1 MKKLYAAYGS
11 NLNVAQMRFRCPDA
25 VSITTGWLRGHEL
38 VFRGRPNG
46 AVATIEP
53 QEKSCVPVALW
64 YISEGDEQALDIYEG
79 YPHFYTKEQMTF
91 STPQGDVSAMV
102 YVMTPG
108 HCAGR
113 PSSSYYNTIWE
124 GYHNFGLDHAPLD
137 KAVKRSE
144 ALMLQ
149 EPSCDPTLGW

>member
-11 NLNVAQMRFRCPDA
+11 NLNVDQMSFRCPDA
-25 VSITTGWLRGHEL
+25 VSITTGLLHGYEL
-38 VFRGRPNG
+38 VFRGRSNG

-53 QEKSCVPVALW
+53 QKDSCVPVALW
-64 YISEGDEQALDIYEG
+64 YISKGDEQALDIYEG

-91 STPQGDVSAMV
+91 STPQGDITAMV

-113 PSSSYYNTIWE
+113 PSLGYYNTILE
-124 GYHNFGLDHAPLD
+124 GYHDFAFDPKPLD
-137 KAVKRSE
+137 EAVKRSE
-144 ALMLQ
+144 LLMLHQ
-149 EPSCDPTLGW
+149 PFFEPTLEW